1 LRITIEKIISSGD
14 GIGWG
19 DGKTYFVPGVL
30 PGETVEIRATERMR
44 RAFRATDFRIVTPS
58 ADRCEPACPLFG
70 RCGGCDFLHMNTVA
84 QERVK
89 RGIVAD
95 FFHQNGRPLSVE
107 PRFVNIGQ
115 FGLRTRAK
123 VHIVGGHP
131 AFTRR
136 ASHELVPFAECPLL
150 HPGLNKIIH
159 ADAATRSEGTVYYE
173 FAPGSGDWSP
183 RAAVVVKVVK
193 GEQFRVSRGSFFQ
206 ASEEG
211 ASALVT
217 LFGELLNELR
227 PSRVLDLFCGVG
239 LFSLFAA
246 RRGATVTGMEL
257 SEKAGEDF
265 AANLGGK
272 AQFIQADLGHEV
284 RLPPADLIVVDPPRT
299 GLPPDLIPSITAT
312 SAREL
317 CYVSCDGA
325 TFVRDLGRLELQGRF
340 TLVDLTIIDQFPAT
354 HHMELVARLRRET

>member
-1 LRITIEKIISSGD
+1 LRITIEKVISSGD

-19 DGKTYFVPGVL
+19 DGKTYFVPGTL
-30 PGETVEIRATERMR
+30 PGELVEIVSVDRVR
-44 RAFRATDFRIVTPS
+44 RAFRATDFRIVAPS

-70 RCGGCDFLHMNTVA
+70 RCGGCDFLHMTYPAQVA
-84 QERVK
+84 AK
-89 RGIVAD
+89 RSIVAEL
-95 FFHQNGRPLSVE
+95 FRQNGRTIPFE
-107 PRFVNIGQ
+107 PRFVSIGQ

-123 VHIVGGHP
+123 VHIVGGRP

-136 ASHELVPFAECPLL
+136 ASHELVPFTDCPLL

-173 FAPGSGDWSP
+173 YAPAGGDWSP
-183 RAAVVVKVVK
+183 RDAVVEKMVRS
-193 GEQFRVSRGSFFQ
+193 ERFRVSRGSFFQ

-211 ASALVT
+211 ATALVT
-217 LFGELLNELR
+217 LFEELLDELR
-227 PSRVLDLFCGVG
+227 PSRVVDLFCGVG

-272 AQFIQADLGHEV
+272 AQFIRADLGHEV
-284 RLPPADLIVVDPPRT
+284 RLPPTDLIVVDPPRT
-299 GLPPDLIPSITAT
+299 GLPPALIPAIAAT
-312 SAREL
+312 PAHDI

-325 TFVRDLGRLELQGRF
+325 TFVRDLGYLEREGRF
-340 TLVDLTIIDQFPAT
+340 TLVDLAIVDQFPAT
-354 HHMELVARLRRET
+354 HHIELVARFRRET